1 MGESVWDETVI
12 DCEEILEKWENEI
25 TRGEE

>member
-1 MGESVWDETVI
+1 MGGSVWDETVT